1 MERILN
7 ALWIKYYTNT
17 NVWTLSHI
25 SGVNCTDARDY
36 SKLITDS
43 VLTHIP
49 PIIEHQ
55 LKHLYNKG
63 HDWNCYFIG
72 DPDNV
77 KDVSNISNYVII
89 TNKDY
94 VAGIPT
100 NIKQIKELKKWFNT

>member
-1 MERILN
+1 METILN

-36 SKLITDS
+36 NQLIKGS

-72 DPDNV
+72 NPDNV
-77 KDVSNISNYVII
+77 KDISNISNYVII
-89 TNKDY
+89 TNKEY

-100 NIKQIKELKKWFNT
+100 NIKQIKELKRWFNT